1 MRSLPPLSKL
11 HIPETA
17 MATPTSKITRAL
29 ISVSDKSGVEAFAR
43 SLSERG
49 VDILSTGGTA
59 KLLRD
64 AGIECR
70 DVSDYTGFPEMM
82 DGRVKTLNPKVHG
95 GILARR
101 DNDGDLASMEE
112 HGILPIDL
120 VCVNL
125 YPFREAVAKEGC
137 TIDDA
142 IENIDIGGPC
152 MVRASAKNHKFVAIV
167 VDPNDYGMV
176 LESMDQGTLDEAKRR
191 ALAVKAFAHTAAYD
205 GAIANHFSALNADG
219 SKRKFPD
226 VFTRQFIKT
235 ADELRYGEN
244 PHQDGAFYA
253 DPEDEGLSLADCQ
266 VLQGKALSYNN
277 IADADAAFGC
287 VRDFSDNAA
296 VIVKHANPCGVAVG
310 HNGNNSQEVIY
321 EKARAADSVSAFG
334 GIAAFNRPL
343 EEATAK
349 LIAETFMEV
358 VIAPG
363 FSDGARKALEE
374 KKNLRLLLAPNAE
387 AVSGGLEFKRVN
399 GGLLVQER
407 DAHILD
413 RAACKVVTKRQPTEE
428 EWQDMLFAWSVA
440 KHVKSNAIVFAKD
453 GVTLGVGAGQMNRVN
468 STRIAAHHGGEA
480 IKGSAVA
487 SDAFFPFRDGVDAL
501 AEAGATAVIQPGGSI
516 RDEEVIAA
524 ADEAGIAM
532 IFTGIRHFR
541 H

>member
-1 MRSLPPLSKL
+1 MPS
-11 HIPETA
+11 
-17 MATPTSKITRAL
+17 ITRAL
-29 ISVSDKSGVEAFAR
+29 ISVSDKTGVVDFAKA
-43 SLSERG
+43 LVDRG

-59 KLLRD
+59 KLLREE
-64 AGIECR
+64 GIACR

-101 DNDGDLASMEE
+101 DNEGDLASMNE
-112 HGILPIDL
+112 HGIERIDL

-137 TIDDA
+137 TVDDA

-152 MVRASAKNHKFVAIV
+152 MVRASAKNHKFVTIV
-167 VDPNDYGMV
+167 VDPSDYALV
-176 LESMDQGTLDEAKRR
+176 LKEINASNGSVGEDIRR
-191 ALAVKAFAHTAAYD
+191 MLAVKAFAHTAAYD
-205 GAIANHFSALNADG
+205 GAIANHFSALNKDE

-226 VFTRQFIKT
+226 IFTRQFIKT

-253 DPEDEGLSLADCQ
+253 DPEDTGLSLADCE

-277 IADADAAFGC
+277 IADADAAFAC
-287 VRDFSDNAA
+287 VRDFNENAA

-310 HNGNNSQEVIY
+310 QDGNNSQEVIY
-321 EKARAADSVSAFG
+321 ERARAADSTSAFG
-334 GIAAFNRPL
+334 GIAAFNQPL

-363 FSDGARKALEE
+363 FTEGAKAALAE
-374 KKNLRLLLAPNAE
+374 KKNLRLLLAPNAD
-387 AVSGGLEFKRVN
+387 AVTGGWEFKRVN

-407 DAHILD
+407 DAHILNRD
-413 RAACKVVTKRQPTEE
+413 ACKVVTKRASTEE
-428 EWQDMLFAWSVA
+428 EWNDMLFAWSVA
-440 KHVKSNAIVFAKD
+440 KHVKSNAIVFAKG

-532 IFTGIRHFR
+532 IFTG
-541 H
+541 

>member
-1 MRSLPPLSKL
+1 MSANHSNIK
-11 HIPETA
+11 
-17 MATPTSKITRAL
+17 RAL
-29 ISVSDKSGVEAFAR
+29 ISVSDKTGVETFAR

-59 KLLRD
+59 KLLRE
-64 AGIECR
+64 ANIPVR

-112 HGILPIDL
+112 HGIEQIDL

-137 TIDDA
+137 SIEDA

-152 MVRASAKNHKFVAIV
+152 MVRASAKNHKFVSIV
-167 VDPNDYGMV
+167 VDPSDYSMV
-176 LESMDQGTLDEAKRR
+176 LESMDGNTLDEGKRR

-219 SKRKFPD
+219 SKRAFPD
-226 VFTRQFIKT
+226 IFTRQFIKT
-235 ADELRYGEN
+235 PDELRYGEN
-244 PHQDGAFYA
+244 PHQTGAFYA
-253 DPEDEGLSLADCQ
+253 DPEDHGVSLADCP
-266 VLQGKALSYNN
+266 VLQGKAISYNN
-277 IADADAAFGC
+277 ISDSDAAFAL
-287 VRDFSDNAA
+287 VRDLEEEAV
-296 VIVKHANPCGVAVG
+296 VIVKHANPCGVAMG
-310 HNGNNSQEVIY
+310 QGTQAEIY
-321 EKARAADSVSAFG
+321 ERARAADSVSAFG

-343 EEATAK
+343 TEATAK

-363 FSDGARKALEE
+363 FDDAARAVLKER
-374 KKNLRLLLAPNAE
+374 KNLRLMLAPSVAP
-387 AVSGGLEFKRVN
+387 VSGGLEFKRVN
-399 GGLLVQER
+399 GGLLVQDR
-407 DAHILD
+407 DAHMLD
-413 RAACKVVTKRQPTEE
+413 RNACKVVTDRAPTEQ
-428 EWQDMLFAWSVA
+428 EWTDMLFAWSVA

-453 GVTLGVGAGQMNRVN
+453 GTTMGVGAGQMNRVN

-480 IKGSAVA
+480 TQGSAVA

-501 AEAGATAVIQPGGSI
+501 ADAGATAVIQPGGSI

-524 ADEAGIAM
+524 ANEAGIAM
-532 IFTGIRHFR
+532 IFTGIRHFK

>member
-1 MRSLPPLSKL
+1 
-11 HIPETA
+11 
-17 MATPTSKITRAL
+17 MASIKQAL
-29 ISVSDKSGVEAFAR
+29 ISVSDKTGVEGFAKA
-43 SLSERG
+43 LSERG
-49 VDILSTGGTA
+49 VKILSTGGTA
-59 KLLRD
+59 KLLRE
-64 AGIECR
+64 AGIACR

-112 HGILPIDL
+112 HGIEQIDL

-152 MVRASAKNHKFVAIV
+152 MVRASAKNHKFVTIV
-167 VDPNDYGMV
+167 VDPTDYSNIISAIDADALTG
-176 LESMDQGTLDEAKRR
+176 DIRR
-191 ALAVKAFAHTAAYD
+191 ALATKAFAHTAAYD

-226 VFTRQFIKT
+226 IFTRQFVKT

-253 DPEDEGLSLADCQ
+253 DSEDQGLSLADCE

-277 IADADAAFGC
+277 IADADAAFAC
-287 VRDFSDNAA
+287 VRDFSENAA
-296 VIVKHANPCGVAVG
+296 VIVKHANPCGVAIG
-310 HNGNNSQEVIY
+310 GTQAEAY
-321 EKARAADSVSAFG
+321 ERARAADATSAFG
-334 GIAAFNRPL
+334 GIAAFNQPL
-343 EEATAK
+343 DGPTAT
-349 LIAETFMEV
+349 LISETFMEV

-363 FSDGARKALEE
+363 FSDEARVALAS
-374 KKNLRLLLAPNAE
+374 KKNLRLLLAPSAT
-387 AVSGGLEFKRVN
+387 AVNGGLEFKRVN

-413 RAACKVVTKRQPTEE
+413 RDACKVVTDRAPTES
-428 EWQDMLFAWSVA
+428 EWNDMLFAWSVA
-440 KHVKSNAIVFAKD
+440 KHVKSNAIVFAKE
-453 GVTLGVGAGQMNRVN
+453 GTTLGVGAGQMNRVN
-468 STRIAAHHGGEA
+468 STRIAAHHGGVA

-501 AEAGATAVIQPGGSI
+501 ADAGAKAVIQPGGSV

-524 ADEAGIAM
+524 ANEHGLAM

>member
-1 MRSLPPLSKL
+1 M
-11 HIPETA
+11 
-17 MATPTSKITRAL
+17 TSSIVRITRAL
-29 ISVSDKSGVEAFAR
+29 ISVSDKTGIENFAR

-64 AGIECR
+64 AGIAVR

-101 DNDGDLASMEE
+101 DNDGDLASMAE
-112 HGILPIDL
+112 HGIESIDL

-125 YPFREAVAKEGC
+125 YPFREAVAKEDC
-137 TIDDA
+137 SIEDA

-152 MVRASAKNHKFVAIV
+152 MVRASAKNHKFVTIV
-167 VDPNDYGMV
+167 VDPLDYDMV
-176 LESMDQGTLDEAKRR
+176 LEDMDHNSLDEGKRR

-205 GAIANHFSALNADG
+205 GAIANHFSALNTDG
-219 SKRKFPD
+219 SKRAFPD
-226 VFTRQFIKT
+226 IFTRQFIKT
-235 ADELRYGEN
+235 PDELRYGEN
-244 PHQDGAFYA
+244 PHQAGAFYA
-253 DPEDEGLSLADCQ
+253 DVEDEGMSLADCE

-277 IADADAAFGC
+277 IADADAAFAL
-287 VRDFSDNAA
+287 VRDLNDEAV
-296 VIVKHANPCGVAVG
+296 VIVKHANPCGVAMG
-310 HNGNNSQEVIY
+310 NGTQAEIY
-321 EKARAADSVSAFG
+321 ERARAADSVSAFG

-343 EEATAK
+343 TEATAK

-363 FSDGARKALEE
+363 FDDAARAVLKER
-374 KKNLRLLLAPNAE
+374 KNLRLLLAPSVE

-407 DAHILD
+407 DAHILTRD
-413 RAACKVVTKRQPTEE
+413 MCKVVTKREPTEA
-428 EWQDMLFAWSVA
+428 EWADMLFAWSIA

-468 STRIAAHHGGEA
+468 STRIAAHHGGDA
-480 IKGSAVA
+480 IADSAVA

-501 AEAGATAVIQPGGSI
+501 ADAGAKAVIQPGGSI

-524 ADEAGIAM
+524 ADEHGLAM
-532 IFTGIRHFR
+532 IFTGIRHFK

>member
-1 MRSLPPLSKL
+1 
-11 HIPETA
+11 
-17 MATPTSKITRAL
+17 MASIKQAL
-29 ISVSDKSGVEAFAR
+29 ISVSDKTGVEVFAR
-43 SLSERG
+43 ALADRG
-49 VDILSTGGTA
+49 VKILSTGGTA
-59 KLLRD
+59 KLLREV
-64 AGIECR
+64 GIECR

-101 DNDGDLASMEE
+101 DNEGDLASMAE
-112 HGILPIDL
+112 HGIEQIDL

-137 TIDDA
+137 TIEDA

-152 MVRASAKNHKFVAIV
+152 MVRASAKNHKFVTIV
-167 VDPNDYGMV
+167 VDPSDYEMIIAAIDSDLLSEDV
-176 LESMDQGTLDEAKRR
+176 RR
-191 ALAVKAFAHTAAYD
+191 GLATKAFAHTAAYD
-205 GAIANHFSALNADG
+205 GAIANHFSALNSDG

-226 VFTRQFIKT
+226 IFTRQFIKT

-253 DPEDEGLSLADCQ
+253 DIEDEGLSLADCE

-277 IADADAAFGC
+277 IADADAAFAC

-310 HNGNNSQEVIY
+310 GSQAEVY
-321 EKARAADSVSAFG
+321 ERARAADATSAFG

-343 EEATAK
+343 DGETAA

-363 FSDGARKALEE
+363 FSDAAREALAA
-374 KKNLRLLLAPNAE
+374 KKNLRLLLAPSVD
-387 AVSGGLEFKRVN
+387 AVAGGWEFKRVN

-413 RAACKVVTKRQPTEE
+413 RDACRVVTERAPTEA
-428 EWQDMLFAWSVA
+428 EWNDMLFAWSVA
-440 KHVKSNAIVFAKD
+440 KHVKSNAIVFAKN
-453 GVTLGVGAGQMNRVN
+453 GTTLGVGAGQMNRVN
-468 STRIAAHHGGEA
+468 STRIAAFHGGEA

-501 AEAGATAVIQPGGSI
+501 ADAGAKAVIQPGGSV
-516 RDEEVIAA
+516 RDDEVIAA
-524 ADEAGIAM
+524 ANEHGLAM

>member
-1 MRSLPPLSKL
+1 MSNSNP
-11 HIPETA
+11 
-17 MATPTSKITRAL
+17 KIVRAL
-29 ISVSDKSGVEAFAR
+29 LSVSDKRGVEAFAR
-43 SLSERG
+43 ALSERG

-64 AGIECR
+64 ANIPVR

-101 DNDGDLASMEE
+101 DHEGDLASMQE
-112 HGILPIDL
+112 HDIDPIDL

-125 YPFREAVAKEGC
+125 YPFREAVAKEDC
-137 TIDDA
+137 SIEDA

-152 MVRASAKNHKFVAIV
+152 MVRASAKNHKFVTIV
-167 VDPNDYGMV
+167 VDPADYDDV
-176 LESMDQGTLDEAKRR
+176 LENMDADTLNEAKRR

-205 GAIANHFSALNADG
+205 GAIANHFSALNEDG
-219 SKRKFPD
+219 SKRTFPD
-226 VFTRQFIKT
+226 IFTRQFIKT
-235 ADELRYGEN
+235 SDELRYGEN
-244 PHQDGAFYA
+244 PHQAGAFYA
-253 DPEDEGLSLADCQ
+253 DPEDSGLSIADCP
-266 VLQGKALSYNN
+266 VVQGKAISYNN

-287 VRDFSDNAA
+287 VRDLTDEAV
-296 VIVKHANPCGVAVG
+296 VIVKHANPCGIAMG
-310 HNGNNSQEVIY
+310 HGSQAEIY
-321 EKARAADSVSAFG
+321 ERARAADSISAFG

-343 EEATAK
+343 TEATAK

-363 FSDGARKALEE
+363 FTDAARAVLAKR
-374 KKNLRLLLAPNAE
+374 KNLRLMIAPSA
-387 AVSGGLEFKRVN
+387 APVTGGLEFKRVN

-413 RAACKVVTKRQPTEE
+413 RSACQVVTERAPTEQ
-428 EWQDMLFAWSVA
+428 EWTDMLFAWSIA
-440 KHVKSNAIVFAKD
+440 KHVKSNAIVFAKN
-453 GVTLGVGAGQMNRVN
+453 GTTLGVGAGQMNRVN

-480 IKGSAVA
+480 TKGSAVA

-501 AEAGATAVIQPGGSI
+501 ADAGATAVIQPGGSI
-516 RDEEVIAA
+516 RDDEVIAA
-524 ADEAGIAM
+524 ANEKGIAM
-532 IFTGIRHFR
+532 IFTGIRHFK

>member
-1 MRSLPPLSKL
+1 MSSQPYTIR
-11 HIPETA
+11 
-17 MATPTSKITRAL
+17 RAL
-29 ISVSDKSGVEAFAR
+29 ISVSDKTGIETFA
-43 SLSERG
+43 SALASRG

-59 KLLRD
+59 KLLRE
-64 AGIECR
+64 AGIACR

-101 DNDGDLASMEE
+101 DNDGDLASMAE
-112 HGILPIDL
+112 HGIEPIDL

-137 TIDDA
+137 TIADA

-152 MVRASAKNHKFVAIV
+152 MVRASAKNHAFVTIV
-167 VDPNDYGMV
+167 VDPTDYGMI
-176 LESMDQGTLDEAKRR
+176 LDAMASDTLDVSKRR

-219 SKRKFPD
+219 SKRAFPD
-226 VFTRQFIKT
+226 IFTRQFIKT

-244 PHQDGAFYA
+244 PHQAGAFYA
-253 DPEDEGLSLADCQ
+253 DPEDEGVSLADCR
-266 VLQGKALSYNN
+266 VMQGKAISYNN
-277 IADADAAFGC
+277 FGDADAAFAL
-287 VRDFSDNAA
+287 VRDFETPAV
-296 VIVKHANPCGVAVG
+296 VIVKHANPCGVAMGVD
-310 HNGNNSQEVIY
+310 QADTY
-321 EKARAADSVSAFG
+321 ERARAADAVSAFG

-363 FSDGARKALEE
+363 FTEGARAVLAER
-374 KKNLRLLLAPNAE
+374 KNLRLLLAPGNE
-387 AVSGGLEFKRVN
+387 PVSGGLEFKRVN
-399 GGLLVQER
+399 GGLLVQQR
-407 DAHILD
+407 DAHILLRD
-413 RAACKVVTKRQPTEE
+413 ACTVVSKRTPTET
-428 EWQDMLFAWSVA
+428 EWNDMLFAWTVA
-440 KHVKSNAIVFAKD
+440 KHVKSNAIVFAKG

-480 IKGSAVA
+480 VKGSAVA

-501 AEAGATAVIQPGGSI
+501 ADAGATAVIQPGGSI

-524 ADEAGIAM
+524 ADEAGLAM

>member
-1 MRSLPPLSKL
+1 MSTKQSNIK
-11 HIPETA
+11 
-17 MATPTSKITRAL
+17 RAL
-29 ISVSDKSGVEAFAR
+29 ISVSDKTDIEAFAR
-43 SLSERG
+43 ALSERG
-49 VDILSTGGTA
+49 IDILSTGGTA
-59 KLLRD
+59 KLLRE
-64 AGIECR
+64 ANIPVR

-101 DNDGDLASMEE
+101 DNDSDLASMAE
-112 HGILPIDL
+112 HGIEQIDL

-137 TIDDA
+137 TIEDA

-152 MVRASAKNHKFVAIV
+152 MVRASAKNHKFVSII
-167 VDPNDYGMV
+167 VDPADYSMV
-176 LESMDQGTLDEAKRR
+176 LESLDANSLDEGKRR

-205 GAIANHFSALNADG
+205 GAIANHFSALNTDG
-219 SKRKFPD
+219 SKRAFPD
-226 VFTRQFIKT
+226 IFTRQFIKT
-235 ADELRYGEN
+235 PDELRYGEN
-244 PHQDGAFYA
+244 PHQAGAFYA
-253 DPEDEGLSLADCQ
+253 DPEDHGVSLADCP
-266 VLQGKALSYNN
+266 VLQGKAISYNN
-277 IADADAAFGC
+277 IADSDAAFAL
-287 VRDFSDNAA
+287 VRDLKDEAV
-296 VIVKHANPCGVAVG
+296 VIVKHANPCGVAMG
-310 HNGNNSQEVIY
+310 NGTQAEIY
-321 EKARAADSVSAFG
+321 ERARAADSVSAFG

-343 EEATAK
+343 TEATAQ

-363 FSDGARKALEE
+363 FDDAARAVLKER
-374 KKNLRLLLAPNAE
+374 KNLRLMLAPSIA

-399 GGLLVQER
+399 GGLLVQDR
-407 DAHILD
+407 DAHMLD
-413 RAACKVVTKRQPTEE
+413 RNACKMVTERAPTEQ
-428 EWQDMLFAWSVA
+428 EWTDMLFAWAIA

-453 GVTLGVGAGQMNRVN
+453 GTTTGVGAGQMNRVN

-501 AEAGATAVIQPGGSI
+501 ADAGATAVIQPGGSI
-516 RDEEVIAA
+516 RDDEVIAA
-524 ADEAGIAM
+524 ANEKGIAM

>member
-1 MRSLPPLSKL
+1 
-11 HIPETA
+11 
-17 MATPTSKITRAL
+17 MASIKQAL
-29 ISVSDKSGVEAFAR
+29 ISVSDKTGVEGFAKA
-43 SLSERG
+43 LSERG
-49 VDILSTGGTA
+49 VKILSTGGTA
-59 KLLRD
+59 KLLRQ
-64 AGIECR
+64 AGIACR

-101 DNDGDLASMEE
+101 DNAGDLASMAE
-112 HGILPIDL
+112 HGIEQIDL

-152 MVRASAKNHKFVAIV
+152 MVRASAKNHKFVTIV
-167 VDPNDYGMV
+167 VDPSDYGMV
-176 LESMDQGTLDEAKRR
+176 INAIDQNELNEQIRR
-191 ALAVKAFAHTAAYD
+191 ALATKAFAHTAAYD

-226 VFTRQFIKT
+226 IFTRQFVKT

-253 DPEDEGLSLADCQ
+253 DREDTGLSLANCE

-277 IADADAAFGC
+277 IADADAAFAC
-287 VRDFSDNAA
+287 VRDFTDNAA

-310 HNGNNSQEVIY
+310 GAQAEIY
-321 EKARAADSVSAFG
+321 ERARAADSTSAFG

-343 EEATAK
+343 DGATAS

-363 FSDGARKALEE
+363 FTDEARAALAE
-374 KKNLRLLLAPNAE
+374 KKNLRLLLAPSAE
-387 AVSGGLEFKRVN
+387 PVSGGLEFKRVN

-413 RAACKVVTKRQPTEE
+413 RSACTVVTDRAPTEE
-428 EWQDMLFAWSVA
+428 EWNDMLFAWSVA
-440 KHVKSNAIVFAKD
+440 KHVKSNAIVFAKG

-468 STRIAAHHGGEA
+468 STRIAALHGGEA

-501 AEAGATAVIQPGGSI
+501 AAAGAKAVIQPGGSM
-516 RDEEVIAA
+516 RDQEVIAA
-524 ADEAGIAM
+524 ANEHGLAM

>member
-1 MRSLPPLSKL
+1 MSSIK
-11 HIPETA
+11 
-17 MATPTSKITRAL
+17 RAL
-29 ISVSDKSGVEAFAR
+29 ISVSDKTGVEAFAR
-43 SLSERG
+43 ALVERG
-49 VDILSTGGTA
+49 IDILSTGGTA

-64 AGIECR
+64 AGIACR

-101 DNDGDLASMEE
+101 DNAGDLASMAE
-112 HGILPIDL
+112 HGIEQIDL

-125 YPFREAVAKEGC
+125 YPFRQAVAKEGC

-152 MVRASAKNHKFVAIV
+152 MVRASAKNHKFVTIV
-167 VDPNDYGMV
+167 VDPTDYNDV
-176 LESMDQGTLDEAKRR
+176 LAAIDANTLDESRRR

-219 SKRKFPD
+219 SKRAFPD
-226 VFTRQFIKT
+226 IFTRQFIKT

-244 PHQDGAFYA
+244 PHQAGAFYA
-253 DPEDEGLSLADCQ
+253 DPEDDGVSMADCP
-266 VLQGKALSYNN
+266 VLQGKAISYNN
-277 IADADAAFGC
+277 IADADAAFAL
-287 VRDFSDNAA
+287 VRDLADEAV
-296 VIVKHANPCGVAVG
+296 VIVKHANPCGVAMG
-310 HNGNNSQEVIY
+310 AGTQAEIY
-321 EKARAADSVSAFG
+321 ERARAADAVSAFG

-343 EEATAK
+343 EEATAR

-358 VIAPG
+358 IIAPG
-363 FSDGARKALEE
+363 FTDAARAVLAER
-374 KKNLRLLLAPNAE
+374 KNLRLMIAPSA
-387 AVSGGLEFKRVN
+387 APVTGGFEFKRVN
-399 GGLLVQER
+399 GGLLVQQR

-413 RAACKVVTKRQPTEE
+413 RNACTVVTKRAPTEA
-428 EWQDMLFAWSVA
+428 EWNDMLFAWSVA
-440 KHVKSNAIVFAKD
+440 KHVKSNAIVFAKN
-453 GVTLGVGAGQMNRVN
+453 GTTLGVGAGQMNRVN
-468 STRIAAHHGGEA
+468 STRIAALHGGEA

-501 AEAGATAVIQPGGSI
+501 AQAGATAVIQPGGSI
-516 RDEEVIAA
+516 RDDEVIAA
-524 ADEAGIAM
+524 ADEQNIAM

>member
-1 MRSLPPLSKL
+1 
-11 HIPETA
+11 
-17 MATPTSKITRAL
+17 MASIKRAL
-29 ISVSDKSGVEAFAR
+29 ISVSDKTGVAAFAR
-43 SLSERG
+43 ALSERG

-64 AGIECR
+64 EDIACR

-101 DNDGDLASMEE
+101 DNEGDLASMRE
-112 HGILPIDL
+112 HGIEQIDL

-137 TIDDA
+137 SIDDA

-152 MVRASAKNHKFVAIV
+152 MVRASAKNHRFVTIV
-167 VDPNDYGMV
+167 VDPADYASV
-176 LESMDQGTLDEAKRR
+176 LAAMDDQTLDESRRR

-205 GAIANHFSALNADG
+205 GAIANHFSALNGDG
-219 SKRKFPD
+219 SKRDFPD
-226 VFTRQFIKT
+226 IFTRQFIKT

-244 PHQDGAFYA
+244 PHQAGAFYA
-253 DPEDEGLSLADCQ
+253 DPEDEGLSMADCP
-266 VLQGKALSYNN
+266 VLQGKAISYNN
-277 IADADAAFGC
+277 IADADAAFAL
-287 VRDFSDNAA
+287 VRDLNDEAV
-296 VIVKHANPCGVAVG
+296 VIVKHANPCGVAMG
-310 HNGNNSQEVIY
+310 YGSQAEIY
-321 EKARAADSVSAFG
+321 ERARAADAVSAFG

-343 EEATAK
+343 EADTAR

-363 FSDGARKALEE
+363 FTDAARAVLAER
-374 KKNLRLLLAPNAE
+374 KNLRLMLAPSA
-387 AVSGGLEFKRVN
+387 APVSGGFEFKRVN
-399 GGLLVQER
+399 GGLLVQQR
-407 DAHILD
+407 DAHILSRD
-413 RAACKVVTKRQPTEE
+413 ACTVVSKRAPTEA
-428 EWQDMLFAWSVA
+428 EWSDMLFAWSVA
-440 KHVKSNAIVFAKD
+440 KHVKSNAIVFAKN
-453 GVTLGVGAGQMNRVN
+453 GTTLGVGAGQMNRVN
-468 STRIAAHHGGEA
+468 STRIAAHHGGES

-501 AEAGATAVIQPGGSI
+501 AQAGATAVIQPGGSI
-516 RDEEVIAA
+516 RDDEVIAA
-524 ADEAGIAM
+524 ADEQNIAM

>member
-1 MRSLPPLSKL
+1 MPAIS
-11 HIPETA
+11 
-17 MATPTSKITRAL
+17 RAL
-29 ISVSDKSGVEAFAR
+29 ISVSDKTGVVNFAR
-43 SLSERG
+43 ALTERG

-64 AGIECR
+64 EGIACR

-101 DNDGDLASMEE
+101 DNEDDLASMAE
-112 HGILPIDL
+112 HGIEAIDL

-125 YPFREAVAKEGC
+125 YPFRQAVAREDC
-137 TIDDA
+137 TIADA
-142 IENIDIGGPC
+142 VENIDIGGPC
-152 MVRASAKNHKFVAIV
+152 MVRASAKNHKFVTIV
-167 VDPNDYGMV
+167 VDPDDYAMV
-176 LESMDQGTLDEAKRR
+176 LTSIDDGSLDEDRRR

-205 GAIANHFSALNADG
+205 GAIANHFSSLNADG
-219 SKRKFPD
+219 SKRTFPD
-226 VFTRQFIKT
+226 IFTRQFIKT
-235 ADELRYGEN
+235 ADQLRYGEN
-244 PHQDGAFYA
+244 PHQNGAFYA
-253 DPEDEGLSLADCQ
+253 DPEDTGFSLADCE

-287 VRDFSDNAA
+287 VRDFAETTA
-296 VIVKHANPCGVAVG
+296 VIVKHANPCGVASD
-310 HNGNNSQEVIY
+310 NILADAY

-334 GIAAFNRPL
+334 GIAAFNREL
-343 EEATAK
+343 DEATAK

-363 FSDGARKALEE
+363 FSDGARAALAA
-374 KKNLRLLLAPNAE
+374 KKNLRLLLAPGTE
-387 AVSGGLEFKRVN
+387 PVSGGLEFKRVN

-407 DAHILD
+407 DAHHLD
-413 RAACKVVTKRQPTEE
+413 RAACKVVTKRQPSEE
-428 EWQDMLFAWSVA
+428 EWCDLLFGWTVA
-440 KHVKSNAIVFAKD
+440 KHVKSNAIVFSKS

-468 STRIAAHHGGEA
+468 STRIAAHHGGDA

-501 AEAGATAVIQPGGSI
+501 AEAGAKAVIQPGGSM

-524 ADEAGIAM
+524 ADEHGLAM